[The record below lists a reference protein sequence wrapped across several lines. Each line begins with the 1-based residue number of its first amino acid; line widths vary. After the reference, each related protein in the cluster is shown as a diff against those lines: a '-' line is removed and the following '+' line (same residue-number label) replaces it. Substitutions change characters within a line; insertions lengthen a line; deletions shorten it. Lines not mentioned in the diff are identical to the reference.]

1 MQLGVKAGVSMM
13 LIGSSPGCT
22 ADSDPT
28 DPGDTVDAADS
39 PGSDAPDVPTACEG
53 LVGEGYGLGQIAK
66 NWSATDRDGNTV
78 SLYDSCGKVIFYE
91 NGAEW

>member
-1 MQLGVKAGVSMM
+1 MV
-13 LIGSSPGCT
+13 LIGLSPGCT
-22 ADSDPT
+22 ADDSD
-28 DPGDTVDAADS
+28 GDAGQQATEDAADS
-39 PGSDAPDVPTACEG
+39 RGADSAGIPADCEG
-53 LVGEGYGLGQIAK
+53 LVGEGFGLGQIAE